1 MEKIAMEEMKGNAP
15 GLRDI
20 GPLKDELKKEQR
32 KVVLR
37 RFLRNRTS
45 AAGALILVFMIVC
58 AALAP
63 LVCPEGPYVMVMS
76 ERLSPPSI
84 KHLFGTDA
92 FGRDLF
98 ARILY
103 GARISMLIGGTV
115 SLASLA
121 SGLVIGLYAAYYR
134 GLDNVLMRL
143 CDSVNAIP
151 ATLLAIALMAVLGAS
166 TANVV
171 ASLSVI
177 YTPALAR
184 VARAS
189 ALSVKESLYIE
200 SMRALGAKPRRII
213 WRHILPNIV
222 GPVIVQASFI
232 FANAIITEAALSFLG
247 VGVPVP
253 QPSWGNILYEG
264 KSVIYKASWM
274 VVYPGAFTVL
284 AVLGLNLFGDGLRDI
299 LNPKGRA

>member
-1 MEKIAMEEMKGNAP
+1 MKEISP
-15 GLRDI
+15 VLRDI
-20 GPLKDELKKEQR
+20 ESLKGELKREQR
-32 KVVLR
+32 KIVIR

-45 AAGALILVFMIVC
+45 AAGALILLFMLLC

-63 LVCPEGPYVMVMS
+63 AVCPEGPYAMVMS
-76 ERLSPPSI
+76 ERLAAPSA
-84 KHLFGTDA
+84 KHLFGADA

-98 ARILY
+98 ARIMF
-103 GARISMLIGGTV
+103 GARISMLIGGAV

-121 SGLVIGLYAAYYR
+121 SGLVIGLYAAYFR
-134 GLDNVLMRL
+134 RLDNVLMRI

-151 ATLLAIALMAVLGAS
+151 AALLAIALMAVLGAS

-171 ASLSVI
+171 ISLSII

-184 VARAS
+184 VARSS
-189 ALSVKESLYIE
+189 ALSVKESTYVE
-200 SMRALGAKPRRII
+200 SMRALGAGPGRII
-213 WRHILPNIV
+213 WRHILPNII

-247 VGVPVP
+247 VGVPIP

-299 LNPKGRA
+299 LNPKSRV